1 MSEKNERPKP
11 PARRT
16 GGRTLG
22 GAKKTTPPPPPPAA
36 ELTPEQFATEQ
47 AAARG
52 EGRPTASEPQ
62 VQPAVSSVPIGV
74 STQDPTEMMAEVTQ
88 EPAAP
93 PAHPRLQVAPS
104 SPPQDPAASQPA
116 RPAFVA
122 SEAGTESSV
131 ASMEEQALGQTVA
144 PAAKPPA
151 PAAQPAPLAEHV
163 SQHKESQDTGAALGV
178 AHTAEVAIHSTVLP
192 VTGAAA
198 FPVSAGAANPQHEQ
212 QAGSDTAPSNGTSW
226 EHGPGRPKDIPEAA
240 VVLNQRIIARESLD
254 SSVPAALK
262 LKRRIKR
269 FALDNELDHLPMG
282 DIVSVALDEWLTT
295 RGF

>member
-1 MSEKNERPKP
+1 MSDKNDRPKP
-11 PARRT
+11 PTRRT
-16 GGRTLG
+16 GGRALG

-36 ELTPEQFATEQ
+36 ELTPEQFAAEQ
-47 AAARG
+47 AATPG
-52 EGRPTASEPQ
+52 EGRPAASEPQ
-62 VQPAVSSVPIGV
+62 AQPAVSIGV
-74 STQDPTEMMAEVTQ
+74 STQDLTEMMAEVAQ

-93 PAHPRLQVAPS
+93 PAHPRVEAAPG
-104 SPPQDPAASQPA
+104 SPVQDPAASQPA
-116 RPAFVA
+116 RPAVVA
-122 SEAGTESSV
+122 SEAGTESPV
-131 ASMEEQALGQTVA
+131 ASMEWQALGQTVA
-144 PAAKPPA
+144 PAAQPSA
-151 PAAQPAPLAEHV
+151 PAAQPTPLAEHV
-163 SQHKESQDTGAALGV
+163 SQQGASQDTGAAPGV

-192 VTGAAA
+192 VMVAAA

-226 EHGPGRPKDIPEAA
+226 EHGSGRPKDIPEAA

>member
-16 GGRTLG
+16 SGRALG
-22 GAKKTTPPPPPPAA
+22 GAKKTTPPPPPPTA

-47 AAARG
+47 AATRGDGRTAAR
-52 EGRPTASEPQ
+52 EPQ

-74 STQDPTEMMAEVTQ
+74 STQDPTEMMAEVAQ

-93 PAHPRLQVAPS
+93 PAHPRVEAAPGN
-104 SPPQDPAASQPA
+104 PVQGPAASQPA
-116 RPAFVA
+116 RPAVVA
-122 SEAGTESSV
+122 SEAGTESPV
-131 ASMEEQALGQTVA
+131 ASMEWQALGQTVA
-144 PAAKPPA
+144 PAAQPSA

-163 SQHKESQDTGAALGV
+163 SQHGASQDTGAAPGV
-178 AHTAEVAIHSTVLP
+178 AHAAEVAIHSTVLP
-192 VTGAAA
+192 VKGAAA

-226 EHGPGRPKDIPEAA
+226 EHGAGRPKDIPEAA